1 MSNLSVQVS
10 WAGDL
15 KFVGVNAKGH
25 ETILDGNTREGASP
39 VEILMEALGACSAV
53 DVVTI
58 LEKVR
63 TPATRLEVVLEGDR
77 HTPEPRYFTA
87 VTLRFDV
94 WGDGI
99 SPDKLERAINLSI
112 GKYCSVYHTLRPD
125 MKLQTAYRI
134 HPAGAEAAGEYHPFE
149 VARVET
155 A

>member
-1 MSNLSVQVS
+1 MSNLSVKVN

-15 KFVGVNAKGH
+15 KFVGMNSRGH
-25 ETILDGNTREGASP
+25 ETILDGNAREGASP
-39 VEILMEALGACSAV
+39 VEILLDALGACSAV

-77 HTPEPRYFTA
+77 HTPEPRYLTS

-112 GKYCSVYHTLRPD
+112 GKYCSVYHSLRPD
-125 MKLQTAYRI
+125 MKLRTAYRI
-134 HPAGAEAAGEYHPFE
+134 HPAGAEATGDYHPFE
-149 VARVET
+149 VSRVET
-155 A
+155 T